1 MNRATP
7 VSLRSSLEAAHTFAN
22 AGIDFVCVPVLSESD
37 RIDLV
42 NQAAA
47 RFEQLIQNA
56 EKNGGRPMSQSRE
69 QFEARYPVPAGVRW
83 SEETSRYALVDI
95 KTARH
100 TGSTIAGYE
109 AYVHSWG
116 VWKASRQAV
125 VVHLPPALRGLID
138 ADDVRDEIEAVG
150 LSCEVTP

>member
-56 EKNGGRPMSQSRE
+56 EK
-69 QFEARYPVPAGVRW
+69 
-83 SEETSRYALVDI
+83 
-95 KTARH
+95 
-100 TGSTIAGYE
+100 
-109 AYVHSWG
+109 
-116 VWKASRQAV
+116 
-125 VVHLPPALRGLID
+125 
-138 ADDVRDEIEAVG
+138 IEAAQ
-150 LSCEVTP
+150 